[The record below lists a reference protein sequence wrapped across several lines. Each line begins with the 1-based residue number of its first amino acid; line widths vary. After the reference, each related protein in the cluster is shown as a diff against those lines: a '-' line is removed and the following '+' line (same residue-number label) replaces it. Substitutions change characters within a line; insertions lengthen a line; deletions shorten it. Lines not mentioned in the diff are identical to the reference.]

1 MKSFRGPV
9 DGDIALYLQGWND
22 GMRGRPVKY
31 RSTVIGYFYALG
43 TPMQPK
49 RIRNEHQEK
58 GSFRSRRWTEQ

>member
-31 RSTVIGYFYALG
+31 RSTVLQDANFITKFREFLCENLHFLEFCDCVHFGYL
-43 TPMQPK
+43 
-49 RIRNEHQEK
+49 R
-58 GSFRSRRWTEQ
+58 

>member
-1 MKSFRGPV
+1 MKLIRGPV

-43 TPMQPK
+43 YADATK
-49 RIRNEHQEK
+49 K
-58 GSFRSRRWTEQ
+58 DSK